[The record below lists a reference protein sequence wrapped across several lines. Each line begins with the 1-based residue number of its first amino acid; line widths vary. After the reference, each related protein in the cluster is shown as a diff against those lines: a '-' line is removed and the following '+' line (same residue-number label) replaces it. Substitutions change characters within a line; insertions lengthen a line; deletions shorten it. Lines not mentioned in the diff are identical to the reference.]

1 MKTRILIF
9 LMFLFGLALVVGR
22 PAYSE
27 QADVNPDFAYFFGGD
42 TPGGWHW
49 VLADPGNWWM
59 PLEGN
64 EGVSAAGK
72 LTMSASDSPEF
83 PGAIKLVW
91 GRTREWASGSAII
104 TGRTVDLSA
113 YEHTA
118 ELALALKL
126 DDRTI
131 KPVHVK
137 MTCGDKCEG
146 QVSVYQHLKK
156 MNKKGWFAL
165 PIPLDC
171 FVAQGVNL
179 KNITSPFGII
189 TEGEM
194 ILHIAE
200 VSIRPMAEGDEGCV
214 PNSEAPAN
222 DSKSGGE
229 SNPN

>member
-1 MKTRILIF
+1 MKICISGF
-9 LMFLFGLALVVGR
+9 SAFLFGFALIVNGT
-22 PAYSE
+22 AHSE
-27 QADVNPDFAYFFGGD
+27 QAEVNPDFAYFYFGD

-49 VLADPGNWWM
+49 VLGDPGNWWM

-64 EGVSAAGK
+64 EGVSGVEK

-91 GRTREWASGSAII
+91 KSTREWASGNAVI

-126 DDRTI
+126 DERTS

-137 MTCGDKCEG
+137 MACGDKCEA
-146 QVSVYQHLKK
+146 QVPIHHHLKR

-171 FVAQGVNL
+171 FVAQGANL
-179 KNITSPFGII
+179 KNITSPFSIS
-189 TEGEM
+189 TEGKM
-194 ILHIAE
+194 VLHIAE
-200 VSIRPMAEGDEGCV
+200 VSVRPMAEGDEGCT
-214 PNSEAPAN
+214 PNSEKPSN
-222 DSKSGGE
+222 DRSE
-229 SNPN
+229 

>member
-1 MKTRILIF
+1 MKKRTAGF
-9 LMFLFGLALVVGR
+9 STFLFGIGLIVSGAVC
-22 PAYSE
+22 SE
-27 QADVNPDFAYFFGGD
+27 QAEVNADYAYFYFGD

-64 EGVSAAGK
+64 EGISKAGK
-72 LTMSASDSPEF
+72 LTMTASESAEL

-113 YEHTA
+113 YEHKA
-118 ELALALKL
+118 ELVLALKL
-126 DDRTI
+126 DKRTS

-137 MTCGDKCEG
+137 MACGDKCEA
-146 QVSVYQHLKK
+146 QVPIHHHLKK
-156 MNKKGWFAL
+156 VNREEWFAL

-171 FVAQGVNL
+171 FVAQGANL
-179 KNITSPFGII
+179 KNISSPFAIS

-194 ILHIAE
+194 VLHIAE
-200 VSIRPMAEGDEGCV
+200 ISVRPMAEGDEGCV
-214 PNSEAPAN
+214 PNSQEP
-222 DSKSGGE
+222 SGE
-229 SNPN
+229 QE